1 MRRLNDDGIKEYSD
15 IIMALQ
21 VSDLEEDVKVRRD
34 MEARLEGVLEMEQGC
49 RMRALVLQM

>member
-1 MRRLNDDGIKEYSD
+1 MRRLNDDGIKVYSD
-15 IIMALQ
+15 IIMAMQ
-21 VSDLEEDVKVRRD
+21 VSDFEEDVKVRRD